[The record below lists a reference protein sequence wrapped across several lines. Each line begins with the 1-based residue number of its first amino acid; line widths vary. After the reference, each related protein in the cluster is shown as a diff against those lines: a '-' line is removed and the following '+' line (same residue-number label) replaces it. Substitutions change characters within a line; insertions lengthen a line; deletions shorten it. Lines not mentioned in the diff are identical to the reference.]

1 MPMYPGDKGPL
12 RKGSVVLAQ
21 VFVLGLLLLWAGTG
35 LGSTFDKPKPR
46 FLQSGA
52 NDLIRLQR
60 GDMPDRHPHAVT
72 GKRSTKAPAGETV
85 DTRLVTVCL
94 TNPANA
100 QGSKAFDIQ
109 KTDPPRFV
117 ARTGARACARFEPTR
132 HTLYLWK
139 ARKDGKLSLILSSP
153 LDLNDTDGTQVSL
166 DWLQDR

>member
-1 MPMYPGDKGPL
+1 
-12 RKGSVVLAQ
+12 
-21 VFVLGLLLLWAGTG
+21 
-35 LGSTFDKPKPR
+35 
-46 FLQSGA
+46 
-52 NDLIRLQR
+52 
-60 GDMPDRHPHAVT
+60 MPDRHPHAVT